1 MDIIGETSSSVNKS
15 KSFVQHMTEI
25 DKQQKGELF
34 NMFQYA
40 FLMIIPVVLLNYGV
54 GELFSTDIEDKSSLE
69 LSLEIVGEMIVL
81 LSGVYIIHRLVT
93 FVPTYSETPY
103 SDVNFLAVT
112 LGFVL
117 VIFSFQ
123 TKLNEKMRTVLES
136 AYYQITGKKSEAEL
150 EAEARQVAG
159 NPQNKGVVVTQPIQK
174 PNGNN
179 AHYLKN
185 QSMIQAPS
193 NTTQS
198 ASQIYGQTMQQN
210 SQPSSQPPVIQKQQ
224 LPNYDTFY
232 EQEPM
237 AANEGFMGG
246 GFAF

>member
-1 MDIIGETSSSVNKS
+1 MDIIGETNSSVSKS

-25 DKQQKGELF
+25 DKQQKGELI

-54 GELFSTDIEDKSSLE
+54 GEIFSADIEDKSSLE
-69 LSLEIVGEMIVL
+69 LTLEIIGELIVL
-81 LSGVYIIHRLVT
+81 ISGIYIIHRFVT
-93 FVPTYSETPY
+93 YVPTYSEQSY
-103 SDVNFLAVT
+103 SEINFVAVV

-123 TKLNEKMRTVLES
+123 TKLNEKVRTVLENI
-136 AYYQITGKKSEAEL
+136 YFQVTGKKPEHEQ
-150 EAEARQVAG
+150 EAEAQQVTS
-159 NPQNKGVVVTQPIQK
+159 NPQKGIVVTQPIQK
-174 PNGNN
+174 PGSNN

-198 ASQIYGQTMQQN
+198 ASQVYGQTMQAN
-210 SQPSSQPPVIQKQQ
+210 LQPQTPPVQKQQ

-237 AANEGFMGG
+237 AANEGMMGG
-246 GFAF
+246 GSFF